1 MDNELQNATEILIKY
16 LKQDEGYRIGWQ
28 SNIAMAYKDNEC
40 WYKQK
45 TGKKYLN
52 NKDKHIIA
60 NMAADYF
67 LNQLCK

>member
-1 MDNELQNATEILIKY
+1 MDNELQNAIKM
-16 LKQDEGYRIGWQ
+16 LTKHLRQDEGYRIGWQ
-28 SNIAMAYKDNEC
+28 SNIAMAYKDNEH

-52 NKDKHIIA
+52 SRDKHIIA

-67 LNQLCK
+67 LEQLCK